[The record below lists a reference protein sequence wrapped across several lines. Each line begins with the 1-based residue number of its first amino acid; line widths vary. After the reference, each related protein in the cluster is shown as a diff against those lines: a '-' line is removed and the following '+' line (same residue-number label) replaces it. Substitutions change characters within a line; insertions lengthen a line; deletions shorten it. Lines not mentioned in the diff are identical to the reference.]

1 MAKGSKKVAKA
12 KSQAKVQAA
21 KGEVTPAVEQAEV
34 VTVNQEKF
42 NRAGMEALELSI
54 IGTGKTKV
62 VEAPVEKKEVRAR
75 INDGFLGMTR
85 RMFRAGKNGEEILK
99 ANIAARMATG
109 NYTEDHAMIRAK
121 KDYGFVQREANAE
134 KKAAAAK
141 QATAANA

>member
-1 MAKGSKKVAKA
+1 
-12 KSQAKVQAA
+12 
-21 KGEVTPAVEQAEV
+21 
-34 VTVNQEKF
+34 
-42 NRAGMEALELSI
+42 
-54 IGTGKTKV
+54 
-62 VEAPVEKKEVRAR
+62 VEKKEVRAR

-109 NYTEDHAMIRAK
+109 NYTEDHAMVRAK